1 METSVKRLSPHSF
14 ALHTALVFA
23 IIALLFILPMTLFMN
38 AMTPN
43 MPDGSMPAAMFGV
56 MTFVMPVMYFVF
68 TYIFGFLGALI
79 YNLIAKKTGGI
90 RCQLEMLPVTNTD
103 PTEEI

>member
-1 METSVKRLSPHSF
+1 METSMKRLSPHSF

-23 IIALLFILPMTLFMN
+23 ILTLLFILPMTLFMN

>member
-68 TYIFGFLGALI
+68 CI
-79 YNLIAKKTGGI
+79 YLYFRFPGRAYLQPDREEN
-90 RCQLEMLPVTNTD
+90 RRDPLPVGNATCR
-103 PTEEI
+103 